1 MRDRQWKLV
10 FPHEYRSLDDDP
22 AGRDG
27 QPKPYKQ
34 LKTGKALYDLKNDVG
49 EAKDVAAD
57 HPEIVARLEKEA
69 EKARAA
75 LGDKLTGQTGS
86 EVRPAGKAKP
96 K

>member
-1 MRDRQWKLV
+1 MSIEVSTTIRLV
-10 FPHEYRSLDDDP
+10 MANRNHTNNREDWQAP
-22 AGRDG
+22 
-27 QPKPYKQ
+27 
-34 LKTGKALYDLKNDVG
+34 YDLKNDVG

-57 HPEIVARLEKEA
+57 HPEIVARLEEA

-96 K
+96 KETYSG